1 VEKSFS
7 LNSINY
13 YKTTTNKLTCFLLRY
28 NFGTL
33 QQHSEFTLIR
43 NYTNALFVGDNKRKR
58 IQFESPNTVEAPP
71 LVDPHLNK
79 LVVSEYLVKF
89 MYDSVGWP
97 LAYFNSLFRYIL
109 SKFSRENFVMS
120 VGIQTFVFVTIC

>member
-1 VEKSFS
+1 MRLFGRLFS
-7 LNSINY
+7 
-13 YKTTTNKLTCFLLRY
+13 
-28 NFGTL
+28 G
-33 QQHSEFTLIR
+33 FTLIR

-89 MYDSVGWP
+89 IYDSVGWP

-120 VGIQTFVFVTIC
+120 VGIQTFVFVTMLKRIK